1 MHFYFLFYRDFH
13 GFQARYNFYKH
24 FSEEYKQIL
33 QLNKCKIFFIS
44 NVFRIKV
51 SLLIITTIFS
61 GIGICFSAKCQ
72 HKIQGS
78 AFRLS
83 DGCRIRFRWFAQCLK
98 FSGWCNCGNAPVYHW
113 RKSFRD
119 KVHKACGIRL
129 PSHWA
134 WPH

>member
-33 QLNKCKIFFIS
+33 QLSKCKIFFIS

-83 DGCRIRFRWFAQCLK
+83 RRPPYPVPMVRPMLKIFRLMQLRQCTGVSLTQI
-98 FSGWCNCGNAPVYHW
+98 FPG
-113 RKSFRD
+113 
-119 KVHKACGIRL
+119 
-129 PSHWA
+129 
-134 WPH
+134 